1 MPNAGDKVELS
12 IEMNASSFT
21 YVGIFAGYDA
31 VTENYI
37 IEDWQSLTKIINVK
51 CFLIE
56 NRLLWLNYLTTNL
69 Y

>member
-21 YVGIFAGYDA
+21 YVGIFAGYDD

-37 IEDWQSLTKIINVK
+37 IEDCYWTKSQEDHQCKMFFNRKYVIM
-51 CFLIE
+51 IE
-56 NRLLWLNYLTTNL
+56 LFDN
-69 Y
+69 

>member
-21 YVGIFAGYDA
+21 YVGIFAGYDD

-37 IEDWQSLTKIINVK
+37 IEDCYWTKSNEDYQRK
-51 CFLIE
+51 MFF
-56 NRLLWLNYLTTNL
+56 NL
-69 Y
+69 KYVIMI

>member
-37 IEDWQSLTKIINVK
+37 IEDCYWTKSHEDYQRK
-51 CFLIE
+51 MFF
-56 NRLLWLNYLTTNL
+56 NRQYVVMIGLLNN
-69 Y
+69 

>member
-21 YVGIFAGYDA
+21 YVGIFAGYDD

-37 IEDWQSLTKIINVK
+37 IEDCYWTKSKEYHQCKMFFNRKYVIM
-51 CFLIE
+51 IE
-56 NRLLWLNYLTTNL
+56 LLDN
-69 Y
+69 

>member
-37 IEDWQSLTKIINVK
+37 IEDCYWTKSNEDYQCK
-51 CFLIE
+51 MFF
-56 NRLLWLNYLTTNL
+56 NRKYIVMIGLLDN
-69 Y
+69 

>member
-12 IEMNASSFT
+12 IEMNATSFT

-37 IEDWQSLTKIINVK
+37 IEDCYWKNYQEDHQCKMFFNRKYVIM
-51 CFLIE
+51 IE
-56 NRLLWLNYLTTNL
+56 LFDN
-69 Y
+69 

>member
-21 YVGIFAGYDA
+21 YVGIFAGYDD

-37 IEDWQSLTKIINVK
+37 IEDCYWTKSNEDYQRKMFFNRKYVIM
-51 CFLIE
+51 IE
-56 NRLLWLNYLTTNL
+56 LLDN
-69 Y
+69 

>member
-37 IEDWQSLTKIINVK
+37 IEDCYWTKSHEDYQRK
-51 CFLIE
+51 MFF
-56 NRLLWLNYLTTNL
+56 NRKYVVMIGLLNN
-69 Y
+69 

>member
-37 IEDWQSLTKIINVK
+37 IED
-51 CFLIE
+51 
-56 NRLLWLNYLTTNL
+56 
-69 Y
+69 

>member
-37 IEDWQSLTKIINVK
+37 IEDCYWTKSNEDYQCK
-51 CFLIE
+51 MFLIE
-56 NRLLWLNYLTTNL
+56 NMLL
-69 Y
+69 

>member
-21 YVGIFAGYDA
+21 YVGIFAGYDE

-37 IEDWQSLTKIINVK
+37 IEDCYWKSLKRIINVK

-56 NRLLWLNYLTTNL
+56 NMLL
-69 Y
+69 

>member
-21 YVGIFAGYDA
+21 YVGIFAGYDE

-37 IEDWQSLTKIINVK
+37 IEDCYWTKSQEGHQCKMFFNRKYVIM
-51 CFLIE
+51 IE
-56 NRLLWLNYLTTNL
+56 LFDN
-69 Y
+69 